1 MAEPEPIRLD
11 ELRARLRETQAAAER
26 LAGQIPPQGW
36 ASGRERSETA
46 EEIQALVSILS
57 ALRAVVPDDLWK
69 QVREIV
75 RQLLLLLRALLDL
88 VVERLGADERSGAAS
103 ATGSRG
109 SGLQDIPIT

>member
-26 LAGQIPPQGW
+26 LAGQIPAQGW

-57 ALRAVVPDDLWK
+57 ALRAVVPDDLWE

-75 RQLLLLLRALLDL
+75 RQLLLLLLRALLDL
-88 VVERLGADERSGAAS
+88 VVERLGADERDAAPRS
-103 ATGSRG
+103 SSG